1 MSRPPSERRDE
12 VDREDGQG
20 FRKQFW
26 KVAVPRVFLPA
37 SSNTTYYMVNEH
49 RVKDT
54 KEGG

>member
-20 FRKQFW
+20 FRKEFW
-26 KVAVPRVFLPA
+26 KVAVPRVFLPT
-37 SSNTTYYMVNEH
+37 SSIATYYMVNEH